1 MRTSWLFVPETIL
14 GFKTQFTLSTK
25 FQGHSTQPVTFLL
38 QSFQNLS
45 QRPKG
50 AKSGYFLRIA
60 GGGGGGAER
69 REPLQGFRFLVLF
82 DCVLQLYNVF
92 AQLYSVV
99 LAAFV

>member
-38 QSFQNLS
+38 QSSKNLS

-50 AKSGYFLRIA
+50 TKSGYFL
-60 GGGGGGAER
+60 GLQGGGGGAER
-69 REPLQGFRFLVLF
+69 REPLQGCRFLVLF
-82 DCVLQLYNVF
+82 DYVL
-92 AQLYSVV
+92 
-99 LAAFV
+99 